1 MRKIN
6 LKQIIGNAN
15 PDMDGSYEEQLAY
28 WNAKLSEKSSK
39 LEKLREEVKTATQHT
54 QWYVSTISKTMQDI
68 QVIKGYIIRTLLDFN
83 CSLVHEFFELVEA

>member
-1 MRKIN
+1 MKKIN

-28 WNAKLSEKSSK
+28 WNAKLTEKNAK
-39 LEKLREEVKTATQHT
+39 LEKLREEVKKATQHI
-54 QWYVSTISKTMQDI
+54 QWYISTISKTMQDI

-83 CSLVHEFFELVEA
+83 GSLVHEFFELVEA